1 MEIPVG
7 GEKKR
12 ENKRKRKILGV
23 VSRVKPKNKNHQQE
37 GGRV

>member
-12 ENKRKRKILGV
+12 EKRKRLDL
-23 VSRVKPKNKNHQQE
+23 VSRVKPKNKNHQ
-37 GGRV
+37 